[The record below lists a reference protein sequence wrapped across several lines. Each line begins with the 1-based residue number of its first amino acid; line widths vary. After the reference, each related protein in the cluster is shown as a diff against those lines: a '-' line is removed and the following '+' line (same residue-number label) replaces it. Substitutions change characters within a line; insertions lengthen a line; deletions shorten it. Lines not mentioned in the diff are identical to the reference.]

1 MHAHRNFQ
9 AGFSFSVREN
19 WNSDDEPINWCAE
32 NMLIFFLDVLCRIL
46 QHNWIWTKLLL
57 KGLKSHK
64 WANKN
69 IKTEFT
75 KLQYELLYWSMNNIT
90 NCCHNQMLLSVD
102 HLHWKNWSI
111 WLAFYTRCMVE
122 EFGKPITY
130 YFSPHSL
137 ISTVQ
142 ANCAQDVF
150 MTVARSIFEDGINWG
165 RVVAL
170 FHLAYRLIYQVKFSF
185 HLLF

>member
-1 MHAHRNFQ
+1 
-9 AGFSFSVREN
+9 
-19 WNSDDEPINWCAE
+19 
-32 NMLIFFLDVLCRIL
+32 
-46 QHNWIWTKLLL
+46 
-57 KGLKSHK
+57 
-64 WANKN
+64 
-69 IKTEFT
+69 
-75 KLQYELLYWSMNNIT
+75 
-90 NCCHNQMLLSVD
+90 
-102 HLHWKNWSI
+102 
-111 WLAFYTRCMVE
+111 MVE

-170 FHLAYRLIYQVKFSF
+170 FHLAYRLIYQVKLSF
-185 HLLF
+185 HLFFLNIIGAFIINIFIFNYFNGKYENIASPFVLQSVSKWYRMNNLENAKSSCLFLIIQNLLIDALSFG